1 MSIARFLARHGIG
14 LGDAGLLPK
23 AEDELQLQQ
32 GGPVQI
38 EIDDDTIIDDPDVI
52 KATSGA
58 GAVGQTKSFFS
69 GVPFAAVAV
78 DLTGSG
84 GPETE
89 PTGITS
95 DPRDVR
101 VPTQQEHEVQLQ
113 QGVPI
118 KIDDDEDAT
127 IDEADTVSATSD
139 TGAIQQ
145 EHELQLQQW
154 GLIQIENDKGAIID
168 SADVV
173 NATNDTGAVGQVGRH
188 SSGLPAAAVAVDLA
202 ASGGADA
209 DAQVELAVALRT
221 VKASTAEVSPVATA
235 VPPMQSKFLGIAKP
249 FIPNGAVAIGT
260 PELRVAFDTE
270 SDGLAA
276 TATKLHCLAIV
287 HLGTGRILDYGPDRI
302 AEGLEYLSRAT
313 FICGHNLLG
322 HDLPLLERLHGWRPT
337 PGCTVEDT
345 LVLSRMLL
353 PNILE
358 LDNQAVAMGDPAMGR
373 HHGKHSIAAW
383 GLRLRKCKQH
393 EDITDWSTWTPEM
406 QERCIVDAQ
415 ITTQVWQFLHSDA
428 YSREARELE
437 HRIAPLCARIQE
449 DGVPIN
455 ATMGRKLRDELTTRK
470 AALGAQLTQQFGSW
484 LVPINPAAQDDRAGA
499 PLTRC
504 KRVAFNPS
512 SRQHIAKALQD
523 RGWEPNERTPTGR
536 PKIDDQVI
544 AGIVS
549 KFPEFAGLADYL
561 VAERRLG
568 QLATGDEAWL
578 KHVRSDGRIHGA
590 MNPMGT
596 PHSRASHFNPNLAA
610 VPKVTSPWGKE
621 CRELFEA
628 PEGWFMVGGDQ
639 AGLQARAFAH
649 YLAEID
655 GGAYGKALL
664 EDDTHWNTV
673 LALGLQPEGTA
684 RDKQSDLHTILRE
697 EGAKPFYYAFL
708 FGGRSRTIGS
718 IIHDALQAAV
728 QKDAAY
734 EVLYHRF
741 FKSKRPD
748 TVALRRVGEKALS
761 EFESRTPGL
770 RQLQHALQEQAG
782 RNGWLLGLDGR
793 RVPVRSMHSVLNF
806 LVTSAEAVICKRWL
820 ADTYDELRA
829 TFRYGW
835 DGDVVVVLWIHDEI
849 VCCCRAEI
857 ADQVG
862 EILVRNAKQAG
873 APYQFRMPLEC
884 AYKAGR
890 SWAEIH

>member
-1 MSIARFLARHGIG
+1 MSIAEFLARHGIG
-14 LGDAGLLPK
+14 SGGAGVLPQ
-23 AEDELQLQQ
+23 AEDGLQLQQ
-32 GGPVQI
+32 GGPIQI

-58 GAVGQTKSFFS
+58 GSVGQTRRFFS

-78 DLTGSG
+78 NLATSG
-84 GPETE
+84 GPDVVVQTE
-89 PTGITS
+89 PSGITS
-95 DPRDVR
+95 DPRDAR
-101 VPTQQEHEVQLQ
+101 APTQQEHEVLLQ
-113 QGVPI
+113 QGAPI
-118 KIDDDEDAT
+118 KIDDNDEDAT
-127 IDEADTVSATSD
+127 IDSSDTVSGISD
-139 TGAIQQ
+139 TGATRQK
-145 EHELQLQQW
+145 HELQLQQW
-154 GLIQIENDKGAIID
+154 GLIQIDKDEEAIID
-168 SADVV
+168 YADLVSA
-173 NATNDTGAVGQVGRH
+173 TSDTGAVGQVGRH

-202 ASGGADA
+202 ASGGPGAD
-209 DAQVELAVALRT
+209 QPELA
-221 VKASTAEVSPVATA
+221 PI
-235 VPPMQSKFLGIAKP
+235 QSKFLGIAKP

-260 PELRVAFDTE
+260 SELRVAFDTE
-270 SDGLAA
+270 SDGLTA

-322 HDLPLLERLHGWRPT
+322 HDLPLLKRLHGWRPT

-345 LVLSRMLL
+345 LVLSRTLL

-358 LDNQAVAMGDPAMGR
+358 LDNQAAAMGDPAMGR
-373 HHGKHSIAAW
+373 YHGKHSIAAW
-383 GLRLRKCKQH
+383 GLRLRKCKLH

-406 QERCIVDAQ
+406 HERCIVDAQ
-415 ITTQVWQFLHSDA
+415 IATQLWQFLHSDA

-455 ATMGRKLRDELTTRK
+455 ATKGRKLHDELATRK

-484 LVPINPAAQDDRAGA
+484 LVPINPAAQDDRAKGSIAGA

-504 KRVAFNPS
+504 KCVAFNPS
-512 SRQHIAKALQD
+512 SRQHIAKVLQD

-561 VAERRLG
+561 VVERRLG

-596 PHSRASHFNPNLAA
+596 PHSRASHFNPNLAQ
-610 VPKVTSPWGKE
+610 VPKLTSPWGKE

-628 PEGWFMVGGDQ
+628 PEGWLMVGADQ
-639 AGLQARAFAH
+639 AGLQARTFAH

-655 GGAYGKALL
+655 GGAYGKVRL
-664 EDDTHWNTV
+664 EGDTHWNTV

-697 EGAKPFYYAFL
+697 KGAKAFYYAFL
-708 FGGRSRTIGS
+708 FGAGSTRIGS

-728 QKDAAY
+728 QKDAAH

-761 EFESRTPGL
+761 EFESRTSGL
-770 RQLQHALQEQAG
+770 RQLRHALQEQAR

-793 RVPVRSMHSVLNF
+793 RVPVRSMHSVLNL

-820 ADTYDELRA
+820 ADTYDELRT

-835 DGDVVVVLWIHDEI
+835 DGDVVLVLWIHDEI
-849 VCCCRAEI
+849 VCCCRAELG
-857 ADQVG
+857 DQVG

-873 APYQFRMPLEC
+873 DHYQFRMPLEC
-884 AYKAGR
+884 TYKTGR

>member
-1 MSIARFLARHGIG
+1 
-14 LGDAGLLPK
+14 
-23 AEDELQLQQ
+23 
-32 GGPVQI
+32 
-38 EIDDDTIIDDPDVI
+38 
-52 KATSGA
+52 
-58 GAVGQTKSFFS
+58 
-69 GVPFAAVAV
+69 VPLKTA
-78 DLTGSG
+78 
-84 GPETE
+84 
-89 PTGITS
+89 
-95 DPRDVR
+95 
-101 VPTQQEHEVQLQ
+101 
-113 QGVPI
+113 
-118 KIDDDEDAT
+118 
-127 IDEADTVSATSD
+127 
-139 TGAIQQ
+139 
-145 EHELQLQQW
+145 
-154 GLIQIENDKGAIID
+154 
-168 SADVV
+168 
-173 NATNDTGAVGQVGRH
+173 
-188 SSGLPAAAVAVDLA
+188 
-202 ASGGADA
+202 
-209 DAQVELAVALRT
+209 
-221 VKASTAEVSPVATA
+221 KASTVEVIPAATA
-235 VPPMQSKFLGIAKP
+235 VPPIQSKFLGIAKP
-249 FIPNGAVAIGT
+249 FIANGAAALDT
-260 PELRVAFDTE
+260 AELRVAFDTE
-270 SDGLAA
+270 SDGLVA
-276 TATKLHCLAIV
+276 TATQMHCLVIV
-287 HLGTGRILDYGPDRI
+287 HLGTGMILDYGPDRI

-313 FICGHNLLG
+313 YICGHNILG

-337 PGCTVEDT
+337 PECTIEDT

-358 LDNQAVAMGDPAMGR
+358 LDNQAAAMGDPAMGR
-373 HHGKHSIAAW
+373 YHGKHSIAAW
-383 GLRLRKCKQH
+383 GLRLRKCKLH
-393 EDITDWSTWTPEM
+393 EDITDWSSWTSEM
-406 QERCIVDAQ
+406 HERCIVDAQ
-415 ITTQVWQFLHSDA
+415 ISAQLWQFLRSDA

-455 ATMGRKLRDELTTRK
+455 ATKGRRLRDELDTRK

-484 LVPINPAAQDDRAGA
+484 LAPINPKRQKSFTPAQDDKAKGYIAGA
-499 PLTRC
+499 ALTRC
-504 KRVAFNPS
+504 KRVVFNPS
-512 SRQHIAKALQD
+512 SRQHVAKVLQD
-523 RGWEPNERTPTGR
+523 RGWEPDERTPTGR

-628 PEGWFMVGGDQ
+628 PEGWLMVGADQ
-639 AGLQARAFAH
+639 AGLQARTFAH

-664 EDDTHWNTV
+664 EGDTHWNTV

-697 EGAKPFYYAFL
+697 KGAKRFYYAFL
-708 FGGRSRTIGS
+708 FGARPRRIGS
-718 IIHDALQAAV
+718 IIRDVLQAAV
-728 QKDAAY
+728 QKDAAH
-734 EVLYHRF
+734 EVLYHHF

-748 TVALRRVGEKALS
+748 SVALGRVGKKALS

-770 RQLQHALQEQAG
+770 RQLQNALQQQA
-782 RNGWLLGLDGR
+782 RCNGWLLGLDGR
-793 RVPVRSMHSVLNF
+793 RVPVRSIHSVLNF

-820 ADTYDELRA
+820 ADTYDELRT

-835 DGDVVVVLWIHDEI
+835 DGDVVVVLWVHDEI

-873 APYQFRMPLEC
+873 EPYQFRMPLEC
-884 AYKAGR
+884 AYKTGR
-890 SWAEIH
+890 TWAEIH